1 MLNYDLLYSDFQKI
15 LNSYDEQSL
24 ENWLIFD
31 ENRLNN
37 IVTGSSIVKN
47 ISTIEIEKTEIKTSA
62 YSDVYNKNEQIY
74 KNAA

>member
-1 MLNYDLLYSDFQKI
+1 MLNYDSLYSDFQKI

-37 IVTGSSIVKN
+37 IVTGNSIVRN
-47 ISTIEIEKTEIKTSA
+47 ISTIEIEKTEIKTSS
-62 YSDVYNKNEQIY
+62 YSDVYNNNEQIY

>member
-1 MLNYDLLYSDFQKI
+1 MLNYDSLYSDFQKI

-37 IVTGSSIVKN
+37 IVTGNSIVRN

-62 YSDVYNKNEQIY
+62 YSDVYNNNEQIY